1 MSKDAASLRD
11 TFRVRAFVTS
21 RGFGNG
27 ACGWGRL
34 KTPTLSGGTAYGCLT
49 LSPPQ
54 SSRDLTEWSR
64 SVRSVF
70 RVHENSLGLVSTN
83 ALPSRGMGFRRNLRL
98 VHYGACGV
106 PSPFIPLK
114 GNEISKDLME
124 TVNLLLRR
132 NEGIFCCS
140 CCTPCDADRP
150 PRMRQWMTKRTVANA
165 GADGLWVLNPHPHP
179 FWPPP
184 PPRIWSGLKGAGA
197 SRGFLPPKRQTLW
210 HVPSRP
216 ICVAPLVLLQV
227 GVDAMPHLWVRQC
240 AGQHWSQ
247 CRQLLRLF

>member
-11 TFRVRAFVTS
+11 TFRVRAFVRS

-34 KTPTLSGGTAYGCLT
+34 KTPTLSGGTAYRCLT

-70 RVHENSLGLVSTN
+70 LVHENSSGLVSTN

-114 GNEISKDLME
+114 GNKISEDLME

-165 GADGLWVLNPHPHP
+165 VAVVDHCPTARILVIKRGSIQIALRAVPDSMGTSLDTRES
-179 FWPPP
+179 PPP
-184 PPRIWSGLKGAGA
+184 LQKQTQSASEGLC
-197 SRGFLPPKRQTLW
+197 T
-210 HVPSRP
+210 
-216 ICVAPLVLLQV
+216 
-227 GVDAMPHLWVRQC
+227 
-240 AGQHWSQ
+240 
-247 CRQLLRLF
+247 